1 MSYSGSETKLKFTES
16 YLKQDQIVYTH
27 GKVVK
32 VYIGYEPGA
41 SGSNDN
47 NPILKN
53 CLFGAVSYFN

>member
-1 MSYSGSETKLKFTES
+1 M
-16 YLKQDQIVYTH
+16 YTH